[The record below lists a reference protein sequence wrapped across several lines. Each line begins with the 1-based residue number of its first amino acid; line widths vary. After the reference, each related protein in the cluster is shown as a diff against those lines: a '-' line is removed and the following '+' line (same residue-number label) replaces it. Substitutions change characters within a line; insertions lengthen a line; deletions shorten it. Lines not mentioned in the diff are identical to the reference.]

1 VHKSDRATFGQT
13 MSPSVII
20 MIGVDSLFEIYRVV
34 DSRCLRLEDIQG
46 PVPEAALKCND
57 GLTMS
62 CFLSG
67 NHELQNHGLQ
77 LLARNSRRRPATLR
91 LRPPREILARLRG
104 EPRHVGSHDLAQAL
118 AYQRR
123 AGSLIVV
130 SRKNLEELRDEMLD
144 VFEVRQGN
152 ALLNMAP

>member
-1 VHKSDRATFGQT
+1 V
-13 MSPSVII
+13 SPLVII
-20 MIGVDSLFEIYRVV
+20 TIGVDYLFEVYRVA
-34 DSRCLRLEDIQG
+34 DSRYLRLEDIQG
-46 PVPEAALKCND
+46 PAPEAALKRND

-62 CFLSG
+62 FFLSG

-91 LRPPREILARLRG
+91 LRPPQELLARLRG
-104 EPRHVGSHDLAQAL
+104 EAPHVGSHDLVQAL
-118 AYQRR
+118 AYQQR

-130 SRKNLEELRDEMLD
+130 SRKNLEELRDEMFH

-152 ALLNMAP
+152 AFLNMAP